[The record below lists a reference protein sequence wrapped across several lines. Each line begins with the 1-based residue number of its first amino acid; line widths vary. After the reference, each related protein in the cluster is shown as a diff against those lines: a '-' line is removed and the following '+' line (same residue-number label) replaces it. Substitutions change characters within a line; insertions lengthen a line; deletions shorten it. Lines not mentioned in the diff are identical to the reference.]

1 MKAYNEG
8 YRPNVAM
15 VVINSTNKVLICRRK
30 NTKTWQFPQ
39 GGIDNGEDIKKAMYR
54 ELSEEVG
61 LSKDDVSLVGE
72 SEGTITYD
80 IPKTIRSK
88 VLGGKFKG
96 QEQKWFL
103 LKLKKDNSEIKLDN
117 ETFPEFDK
125 YEWVSFWQPLNRIV
139 DFKRE
144 AYRKALSELRF
155 LCLSNK
161 S

>member
-1 MKAYNEG
+1 MKANNEG

-15 VVINSTNKVLICRRK
+15 VVINSMNKVLICRRK
-30 NTKTWQFPQ
+30 NTRTWQFPQ

-61 LSKDDVSLVGE
+61 LGKDDVNLVGE

-103 LKLKKDNSEIKLDN
+103 LKLKKDNNEIKLDN
-117 ETFPEFDK
+117 EAFPEFDE

-144 AYRKALSELRF
+144 MYLKILDNIKKF
-155 LCLSNK
+155 IN
-161 S
+161 

>member
-1 MKAYNEG
+1 MKAKNEG

-15 VVINSTNKVLICRRK
+15 VVINSMNKVLICRRK
-30 NTKTWQFPQ
+30 NTRTWQFPQ

-61 LSKDDVSLVGE
+61 LSKDDVNLVGE

-144 AYRKALSELRF
+144 AYREALSELRF
-155 LCLSNK
+155 LI
-161 S
+161 

>member
-1 MKAYNEG
+1 MKVNNEG

-15 VVINSTNKVLICRRK
+15 VVLNNSNKVLICRRK
-30 NTKTWQFPQ
+30 NTRTWQFPQ

-61 LSKDDVSLVGE
+61 LSKDDVSLVGQ

-117 ETFPEFDK
+117 EAFPEFDK

-144 AYRKALSELRF
+144 AYREALSELRF
-155 LCLSNK
+155 LI
-161 S
+161 

>member
-1 MKAYNEG
+1 MKENNEG

-30 NTKTWQFPQ
+30 NTRTWQFPQ

-103 LKLKKDNSEIKLDN
+103 LKLKKDSSEIKLDN
-117 ETFPEFDK
+117 EAFPEFDK

-144 AYRKALSELRF
+144 AYREALSELRF
-155 LCLSNK
+155 LI
-161 S
+161 

>member
-1 MKAYNEG
+1 MKVNNEG

-15 VVINSTNKVLICRRK
+15 VVINSMNKVLICRRK
-30 NTKTWQFPQ
+30 NTRTWQFPQ

-61 LSKDDVSLVGE
+61 LSKADVILVGE
-72 SEGTITYD
+72 SEGTITYE

-117 ETFPEFDK
+117 EAFPEFDK

-144 AYRKALSELRF
+144 AYREALSELRF
-155 LCLSNK
+155 LI
-161 S
+161 

>member
-1 MKAYNEG
+1 MKANNEG

-15 VVINSTNKVLICRRK
+15 VVINSMNKVLICRRK
-30 NTKTWQFPQ
+30 NTRTWQFPQ

-61 LSKDDVSLVGE
+61 LSKDDVNLVGE

-117 ETFPEFDK
+117 EAFPEFDK

-144 AYRKALSELRF
+144 AYREALSELRF
-155 LCLSNK
+155 LI
-161 S
+161 

>member
-1 MKAYNEG
+1 MKENSKG

-30 NTKTWQFPQ
+30 NTRTWQFPQ

-103 LKLKKDNSEIKLDN
+103 LKLNKDNCEIKLDN
-117 ETFPEFDK
+117 EAFPEFDK
-125 YEWVSFWQPLNRIV
+125 YEWVSFWQPLN
-139 DFKRE
+139 
-144 AYRKALSELRF
+144 LSLIHI
-155 LCLSNK
+155 
-161 S
+161 

>member
-1 MKAYNEG
+1 MKANNEG

-15 VVINSTNKVLICRRK
+15 VVMNSTNKVLICRRK
-30 NTKTWQFPQ
+30 NTRKWQFPQ

-103 LKLKKDNSEIKLDN
+103 LKLNKDNCEIKLDN
-117 ETFPEFDK
+117 EAFPEFDK

-155 LCLSNK
+155 LI
-161 S
+161 

>member
-1 MKAYNEG
+1 MKANNEG

-15 VVINSTNKVLICRRK
+15 VVINSMNKVLICRRK
-30 NTKTWQFPQ
+30 NTRTWQFPQ

-117 ETFPEFDK
+117 EAFPEFDK
-125 YEWVSFWQPLNRIV
+125 YEWESFWQPLNRIV

-144 AYRKALSELRF
+144 AYREALSELRF
-155 LCLSNK
+155 LI
-161 S
+161 

>member
-1 MKAYNEG
+1 MKAKNEG

-15 VVINSTNKVLICRRK
+15 VVINSMNKVLICRRK
-30 NTKTWQFPQ
+30 NTRTWQFPQ
-39 GGIDNGEDIKKAMYR
+39 GGIDNGEDIKNAMYR
-54 ELSEEVG
+54 ELSEEIG
-61 LSKDDVSLVGE
+61 LSKDDVILVGE

-144 AYRKALSELRF
+144 AYREALSELRF
-155 LCLSNK
+155 LI
-161 S
+161 

>member
-1 MKAYNEG
+1 MKANNEG

-15 VVINSTNKVLICRRK
+15 VVINSMNKVLICRRK
-30 NTKTWQFPQ
+30 NTRTWQFPQ
-39 GGIDNGEDIKKAMYR
+39 GGIDNGEDIEKAMFR

-61 LSKDDVSLVGE
+61 LSKADVSLVGE

-117 ETFPEFDK
+117 EAFPESDK

-144 AYRKALSELRF
+144 AYREALSELRF
-155 LCLSNK
+155 LI
-161 S
+161 

>member
-1 MKAYNEG
+1 MKENSEG

-15 VVINSTNKVLICRRK
+15 VVMNSTNKVLICRRK
-30 NTKTWQFPQ
+30 NTRTWQFPQ

-103 LKLKKDNSEIKLDN
+103 LKLNKDNCEIKLDN
-117 ETFPEFDK
+117 EAFPEFDK

-155 LCLSNK
+155 LI
-161 S
+161 

>member
-1 MKAYNEG
+1 M
-8 YRPNVAM
+8 
-15 VVINSTNKVLICRRK
+15 NKVLICRRK
-30 NTKTWQFPQ
+30 NTRTWQFPQ

-144 AYRKALSELRF
+144 AYREALSELRF
-155 LCLSNK
+155 LI
-161 S
+161 

>member
-1 MKAYNEG
+1 MMKASKEG

-15 VVINSTNKVLICRRK
+15 VVLNSKNKVLICRRT

-39 GGIDNGEDIKKAMYR
+39 GGVDNNENLEKAMYR
-54 ELSEEVG
+54 ELLEEVG
-61 LSKDDVSLVGE
+61 LRKDDVQYIGE
-72 SEGTITYD
+72 SDDTIIYD

-103 LKLKKDNSEIKLDN
+103 LRIKNDEHEIRLDY
-117 ETFPEFDK
+117 EAFPEFDTF
-125 YEWVSFWQPLNRIV
+125 EWVSFWQPIDRIV
-139 DFKRE
+139 DFKKE

-155 LCLSNK
+155 LI
-161 S
+161 

>member
-1 MKAYNEG
+1 MKANKEG

-15 VVINSTNKVLICRRK
+15 VVINSMNKVLICRRK
-30 NTKTWQFPQ
+30 NTRTWQFPQ

-54 ELSEEVG
+54 ELSEEIG
-61 LSKDDVSLVGE
+61 LSKDDVILVGE

-103 LKLKKDNSEIKLDN
+103 LKIKKDNTEIKLDN
-117 ETFPEFDK
+117 EAFPEFDK

-144 AYRKALSELRF
+144 AYREALSELRF
-155 LCLSNK
+155 LI
-161 S
+161 

>member
-1 MKAYNEG
+1 MKANNEG

-15 VVINSTNKVLICRRK
+15 VVINSMNKVLICRRK
-30 NTKTWQFPQ
+30 NTRTWQFPQ

-103 LKLKKDNSEIKLDN
+103 LKLNKDNCEIKLDN
-117 ETFPEFDK
+117 EAFPEFDK

-144 AYRKALSELRF
+144 SYRKALSELRF
-155 LCLSNK
+155 LI
-161 S
+161 

>member
-1 MKAYNEG
+1 MKENNEG

-15 VVINSTNKVLICRRK
+15 VVINSANKVLICRRK
-30 NTKTWQFPQ
+30 NTRTWQFPQ

-103 LKLKKDNSEIKLDN
+103 LKLNKDNFEIKLDN
-117 ETFPEFDK
+117 EAFPEFDK

-155 LCLSNK
+155 LI
-161 S
+161 

>member
-1 MKAYNEG
+1 MKASKEG

-15 VVINSTNKVLICRRK
+15 VVLNSKNKVLICRRT

-39 GGIDNGEDIKKAMYR
+39 GGVDNNENLEKAMYR
-54 ELSEEVG
+54 ELLEEVG
-61 LSKDDVSLVGE
+61 LRKDDVQYIGE
-72 SEGTITYD
+72 SDDTIIYD

-103 LKLKKDNSEIKLDN
+103 LRIKNDDHEIRLDY
-117 ETFPEFDK
+117 EAFPEFDTF
-125 YEWVSFWQPLNRIV
+125 EWVSFWQPIDRIV
-139 DFKRE
+139 DFKKE

-155 LCLSNK
+155 LI
-161 S
+161 

>member
-1 MKAYNEG
+1 MKANNEG

-15 VVINSTNKVLICRRK
+15 VVINSMNKVLICRRK
-30 NTKTWQFPQ
+30 NTRTWQFPQ

-103 LKLKKDNSEIKLDN
+103 LKLNKDNCEIKLDN
-117 ETFPEFDK
+117 EAFPEFDK

-155 LCLSNK
+155 LI
-161 S
+161 

>member
-1 MKAYNEG
+1 MKANNEG

-30 NTKTWQFPQ
+30 NTRTWQFPQ

-61 LSKDDVSLVGE
+61 LSKDDVNLVGE

-117 ETFPEFDK
+117 EAFPEFDK

-144 AYRKALSELRF
+144 AYREALSELRF
-155 LCLSNK
+155 LI
-161 S
+161 

>member
-1 MKAYNEG
+1 MKANKEG

-15 VVINSTNKVLICRRK
+15 VVINSMNKVLICRRK
-30 NTKTWQFPQ
+30 NTRTWQFPQ
-39 GGIDNGEDIKKAMYR
+39 GGIDNGEDIEKAMFR

-61 LSKDDVSLVGE
+61 LSKADVSLVGE

-103 LKLKKDNSEIKLDN
+103 LRIKKDNTEIKLDN
-117 ETFPEFDK
+117 EAFPEFDK

-144 AYRKALSELRF
+144 AYREALSELRF
-155 LCLSNK
+155 LI
-161 S
+161 

>member
-1 MKAYNEG
+1 MKENSEG

-30 NTKTWQFPQ
+30 NTRTWQFPQ

-155 LCLSNK
+155 LI
-161 S
+161 

>member
-1 MKAYNEG
+1 MKAHNEG

-103 LKLKKDNSEIKLDN
+103 LKLNKDNCEIKLDN
-117 ETFPEFDK
+117 EAYPEFDK

-155 LCLSNK
+155 LI
-161 S
+161 

>member
-1 MKAYNEG
+1 MKANNEG

-15 VVINSTNKVLICRRK
+15 VVINSMNKVLICRRK
-30 NTKTWQFPQ
+30 NTRTWQFPQ
-39 GGIDNGEDIKKAMYR
+39 GGIDKGEDIKKAMYR

-61 LSKDDVSLVGE
+61 LSKDDVSLVGQ

-103 LKLKKDNSEIKLDN
+103 LKLNKDKCEIKLDN
-117 ETFPEFDK
+117 EAFPEFDK

-144 AYRKALSELRF
+144 AYREALSELRF
-155 LCLSNK
+155 LI
-161 S
+161 

>member
-1 MKAYNEG
+1 MKANNEG

-54 ELSEEVG
+54 EHSEEAG
-61 LSKDDVSLVGE
+61 LSKNDVSLVGE
-72 SEGTITYD
+72 SNGTITYD

-144 AYRKALSELRF
+144 AYREALSELRF
-155 LCLSNK
+155 LI
-161 S
+161 

>member
-1 MKAYNEG
+1 MKANNEG

-30 NTKTWQFPQ
+30 NTRTWQFPQ

-61 LSKDDVSLVGE
+61 LSKADVSLVGE

-103 LKLKKDNSEIKLDN
+103 LKLKKDNNEIKLDN
-117 ETFPEFDK
+117 EAFPEFDE

-144 AYRKALSELRF
+144 AYREALSELRF
-155 LCLSNK
+155 LI
-161 S
+161 

>member
-1 MKAYNEG
+1 MKVNNEG
-8 YRPNVAM
+8 YRPNVAI
-15 VVINSTNKVLICRRK
+15 VVINSMNKVLICRRK
-30 NTKTWQFPQ
+30 NTRTWQFPQ

-72 SEGTITYD
+72 SEGTISYD

-144 AYRKALSELRF
+144 AYREALSELRF
-155 LCLSNK
+155 LI
-161 S
+161 

>member
-1 MKAYNEG
+1 MKAKNEG

-15 VVINSTNKVLICRRK
+15 VVINSMNKVLICRRK
-30 NTKTWQFPQ
+30 NTRTWQFPQ

-54 ELSEEVG
+54 ELSEEIG
-61 LSKDDVSLVGE
+61 LSKDDVILVGE

-144 AYRKALSELRF
+144 AYREALSELRF
-155 LCLSNK
+155 LI
-161 S
+161 

>member
-1 MKAYNEG
+1 MKENSEG
-8 YRPNVAM
+8 YRPNVAR

-30 NTKTWQFPQ
+30 NTRTWQFPQ

-103 LKLKKDNSEIKLDN
+103 LKLNKDNCEIKLDN
-117 ETFPEFDK
+117 EAFPEFDK

-155 LCLSNK
+155 LI
-161 S
+161 

>member
-1 MKAYNEG
+1 MKANNEG

-15 VVINSTNKVLICRRK
+15 VVINSMDKVLICRRK
-30 NTKTWQFPQ
+30 NTRTWQFPQ

-54 ELSEEVG
+54 ELSEEIG
-61 LSKDDVSLVGE
+61 LSKDDVILVGE

-117 ETFPEFDK
+117 ETFPEFDM

-144 AYRKALSELRF
+144 AYREALSELRF
-155 LCLSNK
+155 LI
-161 S
+161 

>member
-103 LKLKKDNSEIKLDN
+103 LKLNKDNCEIKLDN
-117 ETFPEFDK
+117 EAFPEFDK

-155 LCLSNK
+155 LI
-161 S
+161 

>member
-1 MKAYNEG
+1 MKANNEG

-15 VVINSTNKVLICRRK
+15 VVINSMSKVLICRRK
-30 NTKTWQFPQ
+30 NTRTWQFPQ

-61 LSKDDVSLVGE
+61 LSKADVSLVGE
-72 SEGTITYD
+72 SEGTITYE

-117 ETFPEFDK
+117 EAFPEFDK

-144 AYRKALSELRF
+144 AYREALSELRF
-155 LCLSNK
+155 LI
-161 S
+161 

>member
-1 MKAYNEG
+1 MKENNEG

-15 VVINSTNKVLICRRK
+15 VVINSMNKVLICRRK
-30 NTKTWQFPQ
+30 NTRTWQFPQ

-72 SEGTITYD
+72 SKGTITYD

-103 LKLKKDNSEIKLDN
+103 LKLNKD
-117 ETFPEFDK
+117 T
-125 YEWVSFWQPLNRIV
+125 VSYTHLTLPTKRIV
-139 DFKRE
+139 
-144 AYRKALSELRF
+144 
-155 LCLSNK
+155 
-161 S
+161 

>member
-1 MKAYNEG
+1 MNSNNEG

-15 VVINSTNKVLICRRK
+15 VVINSMNKVLICRRK
-30 NTKTWQFPQ
+30 NTRTWQFPQ

-103 LKLKKDNSEIKLDN
+103 LKLNKDNCEIKLDN

-144 AYRKALSELRF
+144 AYREALSELRF
-155 LCLSNK
+155 LI
-161 S
+161 

>member
-1 MKAYNEG
+1 MKANNEG

-15 VVINSTNKVLICRRK
+15 VVINSMNKVLICRRK
-30 NTKTWQFPQ
+30 NTRTWQFPQ

-144 AYRKALSELRF
+144 AYREALSELRF
-155 LCLSNK
+155 LI
-161 S
+161 

>member
-144 AYRKALSELRF
+144 AYREALSELRF
-155 LCLSNK
+155 LI
-161 S
+161 

>member
-1 MKAYNEG
+1 MKANNEG

-15 VVINSTNKVLICRRK
+15 VVINSMNKVLICRRK
-30 NTKTWQFPQ
+30 NTRTWQFPQ

-61 LSKDDVSLVGE
+61 LSKADVSLVGE
-72 SEGTITYD
+72 SEGTIIYD

-117 ETFPEFDK
+117 EAFPEFDK

-144 AYRKALSELRF
+144 AYREALSELRF
-155 LCLSNK
+155 LI
-161 S
+161 

>member
-1 MKAYNEG
+1 MMANNEG

-15 VVINSTNKVLICRRK
+15 VVTNSMNKVLICRRK
-30 NTKTWQFPQ
+30 NTRTWQFPQ

-144 AYRKALSELRF
+144 AYREALSELRF
-155 LCLSNK
+155 LI
-161 S
+161 